1 VRRAG
6 RLCAIAI
13 LATGLLLTAGAPLD
27 AQPPPA
33 PSKADEEVKAQI
45 DKAKGLAEEGRA
57 DEAVEILQKVTT
69 ASPQSEHIPEAY
81 LLLGKILSGQKNY
94 DEAGAYYR
102 RLLEEYPGS
111 DLAPQARLG
120 LITSLLTTG
129 QLNAALP
136 LLFEAKG
143 QTTDPAV
150 KRILLRQLEEVYLAN
165 QDYVRMVETAVEART
180 LASEEERRPI
190 EQRIVE
196 TLKSRVGEK
205 DLRHFVDKYPRA
217 FPSDIAL
224 LRLIELYESAGEDY
238 KLARAARDFFAQF
251 PQHEQAAAV
260 ESILTAQRNKLKGAA
275 YRIGALLPLSGAL
288 SPYGTDVLNGIR
300 IAFDQVIEAIP
311 QLAVGLVIKD
321 TEGDAQV
328 LASALDDLLNEYQP
342 IAVIGPL
349 LSREVKAVAAAADAY
364 EVVFITPTAT
374 LADVQ
379 LLGQYLFNTAVNS
392 RALVRDLTTYATGPL
407 GWKRFCILAPRD
419 QYGAEMTQAF
429 AEEIYRLSGEIIAV
443 DTYRFD
449 DNDFGPPLKRIKEAD
464 LKRYGKMESPPT
476 PPQKKGAK
484 ETKIYIPGFDAI
496 FLPGEAQ
503 KVSLIAGQ
511 IRFYAAKV
519 GLLGTNGMSSPDLL
533 RIDARA
539 VEDAIFADSFFVDS
553 PDPAVRNFVEQYQ
566 KRFQQPP
573 TAFAAQAYEAT
584 RLVLDG
590 ILMGATTGSALRE
603 NIKNVKNV
611 PGLIGPLT
619 MNPAGYLERR
629 YVLIQVKNGKFVP
642 LPDMR

>member
-1 VRRAG
+1 M
-6 RLCAIAI
+6 
-13 LATGLLLTAGAPLD
+13 LAAGLLLTGGMPLD
-27 AQPPPA
+27 AQPRPA
-33 PSKADEEVKAQI
+33 PSKAEEEVKAQI
-45 DKAKGLAEEGRA
+45 DKASSLAEEGRA
-57 DEAVEILQKVTT
+57 DAAVEILQKVIA
-69 ASPQSEHIPEAY
+69 ASPQSEHIPAAY
-81 LLLGKILSGQKNY
+81 LLLGKVLSGQKNY
-94 DEAGAYYR
+94 EEAGAYYR

-120 LITSLLTTG
+120 LITTLLKTG

-150 KRILLRQLEEVYLAN
+150 KRIVLQQLEEVYLAN
-165 QDYVRMVETAVEART
+165 QDYVRMVETAVEARA
-180 LASEEERRPI
+180 LAPEEERRSI
-190 EQRIVE
+190 EQRIAEFVR
-196 TLKSRVGEK
+196 SRVGEK
-205 DLRHFVDKYPRA
+205 DLRHFVDKYPRT

-238 KLARAARDFFAQF
+238 KLARTARDFLTQF
-251 PQHEQAAAV
+251 PLHEQAASVEAV
-260 ESILTAQRNKLKGAA
+260 LTAQRKRLKSMA

-300 IAFDQVIEAIP
+300 IAFDEATEAIP
-311 QLAVGLVIKD
+311 QLAVGLVVKD
-321 TEGDAQV
+321 TEGAAQV
-328 LASALDDLLNEYQP
+328 LASELDDLLNEYQP

-364 EVVFITPTAT
+364 EVVFVTPTAT

-392 RALVRDLTTYATGPL
+392 RALVRDLAAYATGPL

-419 QYGAEMTQAF
+419 QYGAEMTQSF
-429 AEEIYRLSGEIIAV
+429 AEEIHRLGGEIIAV
-443 DTYRFD
+443 DTYRPD
-449 DNDFGPPLKRIKEAD
+449 DNDFGPPIKRIKEAD

-476 PPQKKGAK
+476 PPQKPPSTPSPKKGAK
-484 ETKIYIPGFDAI
+484 ETKIYVPGFDAI

-519 GLLGTNGMSSPDLL
+519 GLLGTNGMDTPELL
-533 RIDARA
+533 HFDTRA
-539 VEDAIFADSFFVDS
+539 VEEAIFADSFFVDS
-553 PDPAVRNFVEQYQ
+553 PDPAVRNFVEQYR

-584 RLVLDG
+584 KLVLDG
-590 ILMGATTGSALRE
+590 ILKGATTGRALRE
-603 NIKNVKNV
+603 SIKNVKNA
-611 PGLIGPLT
+611 PGLVGPLT

-629 YVLIQVKNGKFVP
+629 YVLIQVKNGRLVP
-642 LPDMR
+642 LMDMR

>member
-1 VRRAG
+1 M
-6 RLCAIAI
+6 
-13 LATGLLLTAGAPLD
+13 LAAGLLLTGGMPLD
-27 AQPPPA
+27 AQPRPA
-33 PSKADEEVKAQI
+33 PSKAEEEVKAQI
-45 DKAKGLAEEGRA
+45 DKASGLAEEGRA
-57 DEAVEILQKVTT
+57 DAAVEILQKVIA
-69 ASPQSEHIPEAY
+69 ASPQSEHIPVAY
-81 LLLGKILSGQKNY
+81 LLLGKVLSGQKNY
-94 DEAGAYYR
+94 EEAGAYYR

-120 LITSLLTTG
+120 LISTLLKTG

-150 KRILLRQLEEVYLAN
+150 KRIILQQLEEVYLAN
-165 QDYVRMVETAVEART
+165 QDYVQMVETAVEARA
-180 LASEEERRPI
+180 LAPEEERRSI
-190 EQRIVE
+190 EQRIAEIVR
-196 TLKSRVGEK
+196 SRIGEK
-205 DLRHFVDKYPRA
+205 DLRHFVDKYPRTS
-217 FPSDIAL
+217 PSDIAL

-238 KLARAARDFFAQF
+238 KLARTARDFLTQF
-251 PQHEQAAAV
+251 PLHEQAASV
-260 ESILTAQRNKLKGAA
+260 EAFLTAQRKRLKGMA

-300 IAFDQVIEAIP
+300 IAFGEATEAIP
-311 QLAVGLVIKD
+311 QLAVGLVVKD
-321 TEGDAQV
+321 TEGTAQV
-328 LASALDDLLNEYQP
+328 LASELDDLLNEYQP

-392 RALVRDLTTYATGPL
+392 RALVRDIAAYATGPL

-429 AEEIYRLSGEIIAV
+429 AEEIHRLGGEIIAV
-443 DTYRFD
+443 DTYRPD
-449 DNDFGPPLKRIKEAD
+449 DNDFGPPIKRIKEAD

-476 PPQKKGAK
+476 PPQKKGIK

-519 GLLGTNGMSSPDLL
+519 GLLGTNGMDTPELL
-533 RIDARA
+533 HFDTRA
-539 VEDAIFADSFFVDS
+539 VEEAIFADSFFVDS
-553 PDPAVRNFVEQYQ
+553 PDPAVRNFVEQYR

-584 RLVLDG
+584 KLVLDG
-590 ILMGATTGSALRE
+590 ILKGATTGSALRE
-603 NIKNVKNV
+603 SVKNVKNA

-629 YVLIQVKNGKFVP
+629 YVLIQVKNGKLVP
-642 LPDMR
+642 LMDMR

>member
-1 VRRAG
+1 M
-6 RLCAIAI
+6 
-13 LATGLLLTAGAPLD
+13 LAAGLLLTGGMPLD
-27 AQPPPA
+27 AQPRPA
-33 PSKADEEVKAQI
+33 PSKAEEEVKAQI
-45 DKAKGLAEEGRA
+45 DKASGLAEEGRA
-57 DEAVEILQKVTT
+57 DTAVEILQKVIA
-69 ASPQSEHIPEAY
+69 ASPQSEHIPVAY
-81 LLLGKILSGQKNY
+81 LLLGKVLSGQKNY
-94 DEAGAYYR
+94 EEAGAYYR

-120 LITSLLTTG
+120 LISTLLKTG

-150 KRILLRQLEEVYLAN
+150 KRIILQQLEEVYLAN
-165 QDYVRMVETAVEART
+165 QDYVQMVETAVEARA
-180 LASEEERRPI
+180 LAPEEERRSI
-190 EQRIVE
+190 EQRIAEIVR
-196 TLKSRVGEK
+196 SRVGEK
-205 DLRHFVDKYPRA
+205 DLRHFVDKYPRT

-238 KLARAARDFFAQF
+238 KLARTARDFLTQF
-251 PQHEQAAAV
+251 PLHEQAASV
-260 ESILTAQRNKLKGAA
+260 EAILTAQRKRLKSMA

-300 IAFDQVIEAIP
+300 IAFGEATEAIP
-311 QLAVGLVIKD
+311 QLAVGLVVKD
-321 TEGDAQV
+321 TEGAAQV
-328 LASALDDLLNEYQP
+328 LTSELDDLLNEYQP

-392 RALVRDLTTYATGPL
+392 RALVRDIAAYATGPL

-429 AEEIYRLSGEIIAV
+429 AEEIHRLGGEIIAV
-443 DTYRFD
+443 DTYRPD
-449 DNDFGPPLKRIKEAD
+449 DNDFGPPIKRIKEAD

-476 PPQKKGAK
+476 PPQKKGVK

-519 GLLGTNGMSSPDLL
+519 GLLGTNGMDTPELL
-533 RIDARA
+533 HFDTRA
-539 VEDAIFADSFFVDS
+539 VEEAIFADSFFVDS
-553 PDPAVRNFVEQYQ
+553 PDPAVRNFVEQYR

-584 RLVLDG
+584 KLVLDG
-590 ILMGATTGSALRE
+590 ILKGATTGRALRE
-603 NIKNVKNV
+603 SVKNVKNT

-629 YVLIQVKNGKFVP
+629 YVLIQVKNGKLVP
-642 LPDMR
+642 LMDMR

>member
-1 VRRAG
+1 M
-6 RLCAIAI
+6 
-13 LATGLLLTAGAPLD
+13 LAACLLLTGGAPLD
-27 AQPPPA
+27 AQPRPA
-33 PSKADEEVKAQI
+33 PSKAEEEVKAQI
-45 DKAKGLAEEGRA
+45 DKARGLAEEGKA
-57 DEAVEILQKVTT
+57 DAAVEILQKFIT
-69 ASPQSEHIPEAY
+69 ASPQSEHIPAAY
-81 LLLGKILSGQKNY
+81 LLLGKVLSDQKNY
-94 DEAGAYYR
+94 EEAGAYYR
-102 RLLEEYPGS
+102 RLLEEYPAS
-111 DLAPQARLG
+111 ELRPQARLG
-120 LITSLLTTG
+120 LIAALLTTG

-136 LLFEAKG
+136 LLLEAKG

-150 KRILLRQLEEVYLAN
+150 KRIVLRQLEEVFLAN
-165 QDYVRMVETAVEART
+165 EDYVRMVETAVEARA

-190 EQRIVE
+190 EQRIAEV
-196 TLKSRVGEK
+196 LKSRVGEK
-205 DLRHFVDKYPRA
+205 DLRHFVDKYPRT

-224 LRLIELYESAGEDY
+224 LRLMELYESASEDY
-238 KLARAARDFFAQF
+238 KLARAARDFLTQF
-251 PQHEQAAAV
+251 PLHEQAPSVDAF
-260 ESILTAQRNKLKGAA
+260 LTAQRKKLMSMA

-300 IAFDQVIEAIP
+300 IAFDQTTQAIP
-311 QLAVGLVIKD
+311 QLAVGLVTKD
-321 TEGDAQV
+321 TEGDPLT
-328 LASALDDLLNEYQP
+328 LASELDDLLNEYQP

-392 RALVRDLTTYATGPL
+392 RALVRDLATYATGPL

-429 AEEIYRLSGEIIAV
+429 AEEIHRLGGEIIAV
-443 DTYRFD
+443 DTYRPD

-476 PPQKKGAK
+476 PPQKSPSTPPQRKGAK
-484 ETKIYIPGFDAI
+484 ETKIYVPGFDAI

-519 GLLGTNGMSSPDLL
+519 GLLGTNGMDTPELL
-533 RIDARA
+533 QFDARA
-539 VEDAIFADSFFVDS
+539 VEEAIFADSFLVDS
-553 PDPAVRNFVEQYQ
+553 PDPAVRHFVDQYR

-584 RLVLDG
+584 TLVLDG
-590 ILMGATTGSALRE
+590 ILKGATTGRALRE
-603 NIKNVKNV
+603 SVKNVKDA
-611 PGLIGPLT
+611 PGLIGTLT

-629 YVLIQVKNGKFVP
+629 YVLIQVKNGRLVP
-642 LPDMR
+642 LMDMR

>member
-1 VRRAG
+1 M
-6 RLCAIAI
+6 
-13 LATGLLLTAGAPLD
+13 LAAGLLLTGGAPLIN
-27 AQPPPA
+27 AQPRPA
-33 PSKADEEVKAQI
+33 PSKAEEEVKAQI
-45 DKAKGLAEEGRA
+45 DKASGLAEEGRA
-57 DEAVEILQKVTT
+57 DAAVEILQKVIT
-69 ASPQSEHIPEAY
+69 ASPQSEYIPEAY
-81 LLLGKILSGQKNY
+81 LLLGKVLSGQKNY
-94 DEAGAYYR
+94 EEAGAYYR
-102 RLLEEYPGS
+102 RLLEEYPAS
-111 DLAPQARLG
+111 ELRPQARLG
-120 LITSLLTTG
+120 LIATLLTTG

-136 LLFEAKG
+136 LLLEAKG

-150 KRILLRQLEEVYLAN
+150 KRIVLRQLEEVYLAN
-165 QDYVRMVETAVEART
+165 QDYVRMVETAVETRA

-190 EQRIVE
+190 EQRIAE
-196 TLKSRVGEK
+196 ILKSRVGEK
-205 DLRHFVDKYPRA
+205 DLRHFADKYPRT

-224 LRLIELYESAGEDY
+224 LRLIELYESSGEDY
-238 KLARAARDFFAQF
+238 KLTRAARDFLTQF
-251 PQHEQAAAV
+251 PLHEQAVSVNAN
-260 ESILTAQRNKLKGAA
+260 LTAQRMKLTSMA

-300 IAFDQVIEAIP
+300 IAFDQVTEAIP
-311 QLAVGLVIKD
+311 QLAVGLVVKD

-328 LASALDDLLNEYQP
+328 LTSERDDLLNEYQP

-392 RALVRDLTTYATGPL
+392 RALVRDLATYATGPL

-429 AEEIYRLSGEIIAV
+429 AEEIHRLGGEIIAV
-443 DTYRFD
+443 DTYRPD

-464 LKRYGKMESPPT
+464 LKRYGKMESPPPPPQKSPPT
-476 PPQKKGAK
+476 PPQKRGAK
-484 ETKIYIPGFDAI
+484 ETKIYV
-496 FLPGEAQ
+496 PGEAQ

-519 GLLGTNGMSSPDLL
+519 GLLGTNGMDTPELL
-533 RIDARA
+533 QFDARA
-539 VEDAIFADSFFVDS
+539 VEGAIFADSFFVDS
-553 PDPAVRNFVEQYQ
+553 PDPAVRNFADQYR

-584 RLVLDG
+584 KLLLDG
-590 ILMGATTGSALRE
+590 ILKGATTGRALRE
-603 NIKNVKNV
+603 TLKNVKNA
-611 PGLIGPLT
+611 PGLIGPVT

-629 YVLIQVKNGKFVP
+629 YALIQVKNGRLVP
-642 LPDMR
+642 LMDMR

>member
-1 VRRAG
+1 M
-6 RLCAIAI
+6 
-13 LATGLLLTAGAPLD
+13 LAACLLLTGGAPLD
-27 AQPPPA
+27 AQPRPA
-33 PSKADEEVKAQI
+33 PSKAEEEVKAQI
-45 DKAKGLAEEGRA
+45 DKARGLAEEGKA
-57 DEAVEILQKVTT
+57 DAAVEILQKFIT
-69 ASPQSEHIPEAY
+69 ASPQSEHIPAAY
-81 LLLGKILSGQKNY
+81 LLLGKILSDQKNY
-94 DEAGAYYR
+94 EEAGAYYR
-102 RLLEEYPGS
+102 RLLEEYPAS
-111 DLAPQARLG
+111 DLRPQARLG
-120 LITSLLTTG
+120 LITALLTTG

-136 LLFEAKG
+136 LLLEAKG
-143 QTTDPAV
+143 QTTDQAV
-150 KRILLRQLEEVYLAN
+150 KRIVLRQLEEVYLAN
-165 QDYVRMVETAVEART
+165 EDYVRMVETAVEARA

-190 EQRIVE
+190 EQRIAE
-196 TLKSRVGEK
+196 ILKSRVGEK
-205 DLRHFVDKYPRA
+205 DLRHFVDKYPRT

-224 LRLIELYESAGEDY
+224 LRLIELYESASEDY
-238 KLARAARDFFAQF
+238 KLARAARDFLTQF
-251 PQHEQAAAV
+251 PLHEQAPSVDAF
-260 ESILTAQRNKLKGAA
+260 LTAQRKKLMSMA

-300 IAFDQVIEAIP
+300 IAFDQATQAIP

-321 TEGDAQV
+321 TEGDALT
-328 LASALDDLLNEYQP
+328 LASELDDLLNEYQP

-379 LLGQYLFNTAVNS
+379 LLGQYLFNAAVNS
-392 RALVRDLTTYATGPL
+392 RALVRDLATYATGPL

-429 AEEIYRLSGEIIAV
+429 AEEIHRLGGEIIAV
-443 DTYRFD
+443 DTYRPD

-476 PPQKKGAK
+476 PPQKSPSTPPQRKGAK
-484 ETKIYIPGFDAI
+484 ETKIYVPGFDAI

-519 GLLGTNGMSSPDLL
+519 GLLGTNGMDTPELL
-533 RIDARA
+533 QFDARA
-539 VEDAIFADSFFVDS
+539 VEEAIFADSFFVDS
-553 PDPAVRNFVEQYQ
+553 PDPAVRNFVEQYR

-584 RLVLDG
+584 TLVLDG
-590 ILMGATTGSALRE
+590 ILKGATTGRALRE
-603 NIKNVKNV
+603 SVKNVKDA

-629 YVLIQVKNGKFVP
+629 YVLIQVKNGRLVP
-642 LPDMR
+642 LMDMR

>member
-1 VRRAG
+1 M
-6 RLCAIAI
+6 
-13 LATGLLLTAGAPLD
+13 LAAGLLLTGGMPLD
-27 AQPPPA
+27 AQPRPA
-33 PSKADEEVKAQI
+33 PSKAEEEVKAQI
-45 DKAKGLAEEGRA
+45 DKASGLAEEGRA
-57 DEAVEILQKVTT
+57 DAAVEILQKVIA
-69 ASPQSEHIPEAY
+69 ASPQSEHIPVAY
-81 LLLGKILSGQKNY
+81 LLLGKVLSGQKNY
-94 DEAGAYYR
+94 EEAGAYYR

-120 LITSLLTTG
+120 LISTLLKTG

-150 KRILLRQLEEVYLAN
+150 KRIILQQLEEVYLAN
-165 QDYVRMVETAVEART
+165 QDYVQMVETAVEARA
-180 LASEEERRPI
+180 LAPEEERRSI
-190 EQRIVE
+190 EQRIAEIVR
-196 TLKSRVGEK
+196 SRVGEK
-205 DLRHFVDKYPRA
+205 DLRHFVDKYPRT

-224 LRLIELYESAGEDY
+224 LRLIELYTSAGEDY
-238 KLARAARDFFAQF
+238 KLARTARDFLTQF
-251 PQHEQAAAV
+251 PLHEQAASV
-260 ESILTAQRNKLKGAA
+260 EATLTAQRKRLKSMA

-300 IAFDQVIEAIP
+300 IAFDQATEAIP
-311 QLAVGLVIKD
+311 QLAVGLVVKD
-321 TEGDAQV
+321 TEGAAQV
-328 LASALDDLLNEYQP
+328 LASELDDLLNEYQP

-392 RALVRDLTTYATGPL
+392 RALVRDIAAYATGPL

-429 AEEIYRLSGEIIAV
+429 AEEIHRLGGEIIAV
-443 DTYRFD
+443 DTYRPD
-449 DNDFGPPLKRIKEAD
+449 DNDFGPPIKRIKEAD

-476 PPQKKGAK
+476 PPQKKGIK

-519 GLLGTNGMSSPDLL
+519 GLLGTNGMDTPELL
-533 RIDARA
+533 HFDTRA
-539 VEDAIFADSFFVDS
+539 VEEAIFADSFFVDS
-553 PDPAVRNFVEQYQ
+553 PDPAVRNFVEQYR

-584 RLVLDG
+584 KLVLDG
-590 ILMGATTGSALRE
+590 ILKGATTGSALRE
-603 NIKNVKNV
+603 SVKNVKNA

-629 YVLIQVKNGKFVP
+629 YVLIQVKNGKLVP
-642 LPDMR
+642 LMDMR

>member
-1 VRRAG
+1 M
-6 RLCAIAI
+6 
-13 LATGLLLTAGAPLD
+13 LAAGLLLTGGMPLD
-27 AQPPPA
+27 AQPRPA
-33 PSKADEEVKAQI
+33 PSKAEEEVKAQI
-45 DKAKGLAEEGRA
+45 DKASGLAEEGRA
-57 DEAVEILQKVTT
+57 DAAVEILQKVIA
-69 ASPQSEHIPEAY
+69 ASPQSEHIPVAY
-81 LLLGKILSGQKNY
+81 LLLGKVLSGQKNY
-94 DEAGAYYR
+94 EEAGAYYR

-120 LITSLLTTG
+120 LISTLLKTG

-150 KRILLRQLEEVYLAN
+150 KRIILQQLEEVYLAN
-165 QDYVRMVETAVEART
+165 QDYVQMVETAVEARA
-180 LASEEERRPI
+180 LAPEEERRSI
-190 EQRIVE
+190 EQRIAEIVR
-196 TLKSRVGEK
+196 SRVGEK
-205 DLRHFVDKYPRA
+205 DLRHFVDKYPRT

-224 LRLIELYESAGEDY
+224 LRLIELYASAGEDY
-238 KLARAARDFFAQF
+238 KLARTARDFLTQF
-251 PQHEQAAAV
+251 PLHEQAASV
-260 ESILTAQRNKLKGAA
+260 EAILTAQRKRLKSMA

-300 IAFDQVIEAIP
+300 IAFDQATEAIP
-311 QLAVGLVIKD
+311 QLAVGLVVKD
-321 TEGDAQV
+321 TEGAAQV
-328 LASALDDLLNEYQP
+328 LASELDDLLNEYQP

-392 RALVRDLTTYATGPL
+392 RALVRDIAAYATGPL

-429 AEEIYRLSGEIIAV
+429 AEEIHRLGGEIIAV
-443 DTYRFD
+443 DTYRPD
-449 DNDFGPPLKRIKEAD
+449 DNDFGPPIKRIKEAD

-476 PPQKKGAK
+476 PPQKKGIK

-519 GLLGTNGMSSPDLL
+519 GLLGTNGMDTPELL
-533 RIDARA
+533 HFDARA
-539 VEDAIFADSFFVDS
+539 VEEAIFADSFFVDS
-553 PDPAVRNFVEQYQ
+553 PDPAVRNFVEQYR

-584 RLVLDG
+584 KLVLDG
-590 ILMGATTGSALRE
+590 ILKGATTGRALRE
-603 NIKNVKNV
+603 SVKNVKNA

-629 YVLIQVKNGKFVP
+629 YVLIQVKNGKLVP
-642 LPDMR
+642 LMDMR